1 MSGGNVGTLFLEAR
15 QTKKLSIDAA
25 AEAIHIKAEYIQ
37 AIEDGVF
44 NFNLPDIY
52 KRGFYR
58 SYANFLGLD
67 AEEVMAKCPIK
78 PFETLESSQKRREM
92 VSQVAKK
99 TQEVNHDH
107 IKTSFGDDM
116 EDSPLPSQEKVI
128 FYKKA
133 AFKMAGIILGSL
145 ALISLALY
153 GIIAQAG
160 AKKSPS
166 AEQNNTLPLVQ
177 KKIAIRANG
186 DVKVIVRDGED
197 KSKIFSGILSKGREE
212 MITYKKPIQ
221 VYFDR
226 GEALVIEMDNGE
238 YLHPES
244 GRGGLQIK

>member
-1 MSGGNVGTLFLEAR
+1 MSGNVGTLFLEAR

-25 AEAIHIKAEYIQ
+25 AEAVHIKAEYIQ
-37 AIEDGVF
+37 AIEEGAFD
-44 NFNLPDIY
+44 FNLPDIY

-67 AEEVMAKCPIK
+67 AKEVMAKCPVK

-107 IKTSFGDDM
+107 IKTSFGDDL
-116 EDSPLPSQEKVI
+116 ESSPLPSQEKVI

-133 AFKMAGIILGSL
+133 TFKMAGIISGTL
-145 ALISLALY
+145 ALLTLMLY
-153 GIIAQAG
+153 GIFIQTG

-166 AEQNNTLPLVQ
+166 AEHNNVLPLVQ
-177 KKIAIRANG
+177 KKIVIRASG

-197 KSKIFSGILSKGREE
+197 KSKIFSGTLSKGSEE
-212 MITYKKPIQ
+212 VIAYKKPIQ

-226 GEALVIEMDNGE
+226 GEALVIEMDSGE